1 MSATL
6 EEMLPEIIRLTDEAG
21 DKIMGIFRSG
31 FEVRNKDDNSPV
43 TEADEASERIIIE
56 GLKAL
61 APAIPIVAEES
72 MAGGIEVDIGSG
84 TFWLVDPLDGTREF
98 INRREEFTVNIALIK
113 DKVPILGVVGVPAR
127 DSLYYGTM
135 SSGAKARKTGKLA
148 SISARR
154 QPNEGAVLLASRS
167 HGDKN
172 RVKDLLETLPG
183 SQMQILGSSL
193 KFCLLAEGVGDIYPR
208 FGHTMEW
215 DTAAGDAV
223 LRSAGGSVR
232 LLDGTPLK
240 YGKEHF
246 LNADFIARGLD

>member
-1 MSATL
+1 MSPTL
-6 EEMLPEIIRLTDEAG
+6 EEILPSIIRLTDEAG
-21 DKIMGIFRSG
+21 DTIMDIFRSG

-127 DSLYYGTM
+127 NSLYYGTI

-172 RVKDLLETLPG
+172 RVKDLLETLPE